1 MFFVLLFS
9 SAHSDLST
17 FCPSHLKA
25 TYKNMVVLEN
35 TLRNAHASLKT
46 ILLLAVGS
54 SKIRM
59 RPGAA
64 LKMDSVK
71 LPWFNPPP
79 VMIA

>member
-46 ILLLAVGS
+46 ILLLAVPVRLVQDQDETWCS
-54 SKIRM
+54 SEN
-59 RPGAA
+59 G
-64 LKMDSVK
+64 LS
-71 LPWFNPPP
+71 
-79 VMIA
+79 